1 MGSENPVR
9 PEAEEDK
16 WDTVRTS
23 VDDLYTL
30 LDTYFPPNPDDKLSK
45 LQAESDACLS
55 LLDSIPYEQRKSSS
69 QRALYEYLRGKS
81 LDVFPNYRKEAEDH
95 LSKAV
100 KLNPSLADAW
110 LCLGNT
116 IWKKGD
122 LTSAKNCFNLAL
134 SKGPNKKILCL
145 LSMLERKMAQGA
157 QNQAEIVD
165 ESIQHAKDAIS
176 LDVKDGNS
184 WYNLGNAYLTSFFI
198 TGAWEHNKLR
208 QALKAYQIA
217 EKDERTHSNPD
228 LFFNCATVNKYLENY
243 ERALTGFEAAAL
255 RDPSLDAAE
264 EVQKMVNLLDRI
276 QSLLRVSRIIHAI
289 RNQFLSFSDLQVK
302 SPYKEATI
310 DVLAPGLNKSV
321 MVAGKVLFFVKHD
334 DATPLYY
341 VVCDSNHASFVLSV
355 YGVRNE
361 AIKEGDRI
369 ALLEPH
375 CHHLDFS
382 WKAKHY
388 DFKSIR
394 VDFVEQVVV
403 NGKPLTAHHAV
414 SSSIYAQHKP

>member
-69 QRALYEYLRGKS
+69 QRALYEYLRG
-81 LDVFPNYRKEAEDH
+81 N
-95 LSKAV
+95 
-100 KLNPSLADAW
+100 
-110 LCLGNT
+110 
-116 IWKKGD
+116 
-122 LTSAKNCFNLAL
+122 
-134 SKGPNKKILCL
+134 
-145 LSMLERKMAQGA
+145 
-157 QNQAEIVD
+157 
-165 ESIQHAKDAIS
+165 
-176 LDVKDGNS
+176 
-184 WYNLGNAYLTSFFI
+184 FFI